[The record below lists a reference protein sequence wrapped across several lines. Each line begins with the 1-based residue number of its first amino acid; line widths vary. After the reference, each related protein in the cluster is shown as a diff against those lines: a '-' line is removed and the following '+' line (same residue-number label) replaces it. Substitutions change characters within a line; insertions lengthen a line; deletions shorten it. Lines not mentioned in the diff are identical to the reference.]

1 MRDTTSLL
9 KRLKFTERISTMKK
23 SRWNLLGAG
32 CGIVDVLLSLIA
44 LLIVPLP
51 PVVGSSVKEV
61 LSYYTSNGPT
71 LVLSNYLFMLATV
84 FFLGFFGYVCVVL
97 RSAEGEPYALSRIVF
112 GAAVAAASIFLV
124 SPLISQ
130 ALVARAATGAESV
143 VVGVLSDM
151 TALSLIA
158 SGIPVILLVGLA
170 SVVMLRTRLLPRWL
184 GLLGLLLVVL
194 LLLASAGLFLPS
206 GLLAAGGIFTTLV
219 FACFLLWELTL
230 SIVLVTRVLATKR
243 TETASGVA

>member
-1 MRDTTSLL
+1 
-9 KRLKFTERISTMKK
+9 MKK

-61 LSYYTSNGPT
+61 LSYYRGRAIRALTDRLRRGCGRSKHIPR
-71 LVLSNYLFMLATV
+71 LPADLAGACCKGRDGRGECGRRCALRYDRV
-84 FFLGFFGYVCVVL
+84 ESHRKWYSRDPAGRFGLGRV
-97 RSAEGEPYALSRIVF
+97 
-112 GAAVAAASIFLV
+112 
-124 SPLISQ
+124 
-130 ALVARAATGAESV
+130 
-143 VVGVLSDM
+143 
-151 TALSLIA
+151 
-158 SGIPVILLVGLA
+158 
-170 SVVMLRTRLLPRWL
+170 

-194 LLLASAGLFLPS
+194 LLLASAGLFLPA